1 MSGSAD
7 TGTGP
12 DRSGRRAYGSLSAA
26 LLARADHGYARFLA
40 RANESAPDSGND
52 TAPAPRG
59 SRGRAAH

>member
-7 TGTGP
+7 TGAGP

-40 RANESAPDSGND
+40 RAPEAVTDGGKGA
-52 TAPAPRG
+52 APAPKKYRG
-59 SRGRAAH
+59 QAPH